1 MEPTPLSPLPSH
13 HPLDDHQAI
22 RYALR
27 SDMQRLETERTLLI
41 WGIMLATAT
50 VIAVLLGY
58 IYAGLH
64 ERRRKDVR
72 PKRLASYR
80 LSEEETMGWA
90 RLEGEKRSP
99 SPAGEEQMPR
109 TQRRVSPR
117 GGGGVPGIVR
127 TSSGSRY
134 YASLVSRKV
143 MMRS

>member
-1 MEPTPLSPLPSH
+1 
-13 HPLDDHQAI
+13 
-22 RYALR
+22 
-27 SDMQRLETERTLLI
+27 MQRLETERTLLI

-64 ERRRKDVR
+64 ERRRKEAR

-80 LSEEETMGWA
+80 LSEEETMGYRRA

-99 SPAGEEQMPR
+99 SPAGEAA
-109 TQRRVSPR
+109 QRRASSGGSPR
-117 GGGGVPGIVR
+117 GGGGVPGMVR